1 MTRTVC
7 CASAALALLA
17 ASCGER
23 RAPRKMQ
30 VFVSIAPQA
39 CFVERVA
46 GDLVDVHV
54 LVGPGHSP
62 ATYAPTPRQVAAL
75 QDATVYFRIGV
86 PFENGFLPKLRSIRE
101 DLRIVDTRHGIRLRT
116 MGTHDHHHEA
126 EPGHTPEDEP
136 THRAGMKDPHVWLDP
151 KLVKV
156 QAETIRRTLAEL
168 DPGALRGEP
177 RGVPPRPRRD
187 GRADPRGP
195 GAAGGQDAAGLPP
208 GLRLLRRRL
217 RAGAGGH
224 RDRGQGAQREA
235 ARQGHRAG
243 QGDAGESGVRAAPV
257 LGGQRQG
264 HRRRHR
270 RRRGAHGPAGPR
282 LPEEPRGH
290 GRDRAGQPPMSAGHG
305 APAAPGAHA

>member
-23 RAPRKMQ
+23 QAPRKMQ

-116 MGTHDHHHEA
+116 MGTHDHHHEHEA

-168 DPGALRGEP
+168 DPANRARYGANLE
-177 RGVPPRPRRD
+177 
-187 GRADPRGP
+187 AF
-195 GAAGGQDAAGLPP
+195 
-208 GLRLLRRRL
+208 
-217 RAGAGGH
+217 H
-224 RDRGQGAQREA
+224 RDLDATDARIRAALAPLEGRTLLAFHPAFGYFADAYGLEQEAIETEGKAPSAKQLAKVIERAKATRAKVVFVQPQFSAASARAIADAIGGAVVPMDPLARDYLKNLEA
-235 ARQGHRAG
+235 MAAT
-243 QGDAGESGVRAAPV
+243 VRAS
-257 LGGQRQG
+257 
-264 HRRRHR
+264 
-270 RRRGAHGPAGPR
+270 
-282 LPEEPRGH
+282 LP
-290 GRDRAGQPPMSAGHG
+290 
-305 APAAPGAHA
+305 